1 MTRLIK
7 IGSGLIG
14 PSGRLDHVF
23 LVTKCAEI
31 AALMDAGDRIVL
43 VSSGAVAAGM
53 EVTGFAQRPAEALEL
68 QLLAGIGQ
76 TRLMK
81 YYRDYLGYYDRQTA
95 QMLLTHYSFATPREE
110 RTVTELLLA
119 YLQRGIVPII
129 NENDMVNKEELE
141 HRGRFTD
148 NDILAALVAERLH
161 VDQALLLTDVAGLM
175 RRRVD
180 ADGAA
185 ADTLVRTVP
194 AVTEEIKALAWGTRS
209 AVGLGGMYS
218 KVVAAERMT
227 AGGIEVIVGNGRL
240 PLDRLLH
247 DPAQRTLFLAQQAI
261 EPAVEPPA
269 APADSAPAGQA
280 AARS

>member
-14 PSGRLDHVF
+14 PAGRLDHVF

-31 AALMDAGDRIVL
+31 AALMEAGERVVL

-53 EVTGFAQRPAEALEL
+53 EVTGFTERPTEALEL

-81 YYRDYLGYYDRQTA
+81 YYRDYLGYYGRQTA
-95 QMLLTHYSFATPREE
+95 QLLLTHYSFSTAGEE
-110 RTVTELLLA
+110 RTVTVLLQA
-119 YLQRGIVPII
+119 YLERGIVPII

-148 NDILAALVAERLH
+148 NDILAALVAERMH
-161 VDQALLLTDVAGLM
+161 VDQALLLTNVAGLM
-175 RRRVD
+175 RRPAD
-180 ADGAA
+180 AEGAA
-185 ADTLVRTVP
+185 ADTLVRTVA
-194 AVTEEIKALAWGTRS
+194 AVTEETKALAWSTRS

-227 AGGIEVIVGNGRL
+227 ARGIEVIVGNGRL
-240 PLDRLLH
+240 PLRTLLD
-247 DPAQRTLFLAQQAI
+247 DPDQRTVFLPQQPR
-261 EPAVEPPA
+261 PA
-269 APADSAPAGQA
+269 
-280 AARS
+280 

>member
-31 AALMDAGDRIVL
+31 AALMEAGERIVL

-53 EVTGFAQRPAEALEL
+53 EVAGFPQRPRPTETLEL

-81 YYRDYLGYYDRQTA
+81 YYRDYLGYYGRQTA
-95 QMLLTHYSFATPREE
+95 QLLLTHHSFATPREE

-119 YLQRGIVPII
+119 YLERGIVPIV

-141 HRGRFTD
+141 HRGHFTD

-175 RRRVD
+175 HRR
-180 ADGAA
+180 AGSDGAPS
-185 ADTLVRTVP
+185 DTLVRTVA
-194 AVTEEIKALAWGTRS
+194 AVTAEIKALAWDTRS

-227 AGGIEVIVGNGRL
+227 ARGIEVIVGNGRL
-240 PLDRLLH
+240 PLRSLLH
-247 DPAQRTLFLAQQAI
+247 DPERRTVFLAQPVP
-261 EPAVEPPA
+261 EPTVAPA
-269 APADSAPAGQA
+269 APVAAG
-280 AARS
+280 

>member
-14 PSGRLDHVF
+14 PAGRLDHVF

-53 EVTGFAQRPAEALEL
+53 EVTGFTQRPAEALEL

-81 YYRDYLGYYDRQTA
+81 YYRDYLGYYERQTA
-95 QMLLTHYSFATPREE
+95 QLLLTHYSFATPREE

-180 ADGAA
+180 ADGAP

-227 AGGIEVIVGNGRL
+227 ACGIEVIVGNGRL

-247 DPAQRTLFLAQQAI
+247 DPAQRTLFLPQHAI

-269 APADSAPAGQA
+269 APADSAPSRQA

>member
-14 PSGRLDHVF
+14 PAGRLDHVF

-269 APADSAPAGQA
+269 APADSAPARQA

>member
-7 IGSGLIG
+7 IGSALIG

-31 AALMDAGDRIVL
+31 AALMEAGERVML

-53 EVTGFAQRPAEALEL
+53 EVTGFTERPTETLEL

-81 YYRDYLGYYDRQTA
+81 YYRDYLGYYGRQTA
-95 QMLLTHYSFATPREE
+95 QLLLTHYSFSTPGEE
-110 RTVTELLLA
+110 RTVTELLEA

-148 NDILAALVAERLH
+148 NDILAALVAERMH
-161 VDQALLLTDVAGLM
+161 VDQALLLTNVAGLM
-175 RRRVD
+175 HRRAD
-180 ADGAA
+180 ANGET
-185 ADTLVRTVP
+185 ADTLVRTVA
-194 AVTEEIKALAWGTRS
+194 AVTEETKALAWGARS

-227 AGGIEVIVGNGRL
+227 ARGIEVIVGNGRL
-240 PLDRLLH
+240 PLRTLLD
-247 DPAQRTLFLAQQAI
+247 DPDQRTVFLPQPVTAAGT
-261 EPAVEPPA
+261 APA
-269 APADSAPAGQA
+269 AATEALRQVGAPA
-280 AARS
+280 

>member
-31 AALMDAGDRIVL
+31 ATLMDAGDRIVL

-53 EVTGFAQRPAEALEL
+53 EVSGLTERPTETLDL

-95 QMLLTHYSFATPREE
+95 QLLLTHYSFATPREE

-141 HRGRFTD
+141 HRGHFTD

-175 RRRVD
+175 HRRVGS
-180 ADGAA
+180 DGDS
-185 ADTLVRTVP
+185 ADTLVRTVS
-194 AVTEEIKALAWGTRS
+194 AVTEETKALAWGTRS

-227 AGGIEVIVGNGRL
+227 ARGIEVIVGNGRL
-240 PLDRLLH
+240 PLDTLLQ
-247 DPAQRTLFLAQQAI
+247 DPEQRTVFLAQ
-261 EPAVEPPA
+261 PAFEAAA
-269 APADSAPAGQA
+269 APAAQA
-280 AARS
+280 AAP

>member
-31 AALMDAGDRIVL
+31 AALMEAGERIVL

-53 EVTGFAQRPAEALEL
+53 EVAGFPQRPTETLEL

-81 YYRDYLGYYDRQTA
+81 YYRDYLGYYGRQTA
-95 QMLLTHYSFATPREE
+95 QLLLTHHSFATPREE

-119 YLQRGIVPII
+119 YLERGIVPIV

-141 HRGRFTD
+141 HRGHFTD

-161 VDQALLLTDVAGLM
+161 VDQALLLTNVDGLM
-175 RRRVD
+175 HRRS
-180 ADGAA
+180 DGNGGNT
-185 ADTLVRTVP
+185 DTLVRTVET
-194 AVTEEIKALAWGTRS
+194 VTADVKALAWGEPS

-218 KVVAAERMT
+218 KVMAAERMT
-227 AGGIEVIVGNGRL
+227 ARGIEVIVGNGRL
-240 PLDRLLH
+240 PLATLLH
-247 DPAQRTLFLAQQAI
+247 DPGRRTVFLAQASAHQARS
-261 EPAVEPPA
+261 EG
-269 APADSAPAGQA
+269 APTTPAG
-280 AARS
+280 ARS

>member
-14 PSGRLDHVF
+14 PAGRLDHVF

-261 EPAVEPPA
+261 GPAVEPPA
-269 APADSAPAGQA
+269 APAASAPARQA
-280 AARS
+280 AGS

>member
-23 LVTKCAEI
+23 LVTKCAEM

-53 EVTGFAQRPAEALEL
+53 EVIGAEQRPSEPLEL

-81 YYRDYLGYYDRQTA
+81 YYRDYLGYYGRQTA
-95 QMLLTHYSFATPREE
+95 QLLLTHYNFATPREE

-119 YLQRGIVPII
+119 YLQRGIVPIV

-141 HRGRFTD
+141 HRGHFTD
-148 NDILAALVAERLH
+148 NDILAALVAERMH

-175 RRRVD
+175 QRPAG

-185 ADTLVRTVP
+185 AATLVRTVKR
-194 AVTEEIKALAWGTRS
+194 VTEETKAMAWGVRS
-209 AVGLGGMYS
+209 AVGLGGMLS
-218 KVVAAERMT
+218 KVAAAERMT
-227 AGGIEVIVGNGRL
+227 ACGIEVIVGNGRL
-240 PLDRLLH
+240 PL
-247 DPAQRTLFLAQQAI
+247 RTLLDDPERRTVFLAQPAI
-261 EPAVEPPA
+261 APEPARPA
-269 APADSAPAGQA
+269 AA
-280 AARS
+280 AV